1 MGLGRPIAMPLVQ
14 HFEHIQVTHT
24 QKIDVDP
31 KSSRSHICFYH
42 CSNELNARLNQHLTL
57 RTETSFW
64 PVLSL
69 PQLFSWTIL
78 SLFLIFFNSKKI
90 VMRSLWEATSCH
102 GEALGGKQE
111 TMVLFWLSYFF
122 TVYFGNIDF
131 LLYKSHYPSH
141 M

>member
-1 MGLGRPIAMPLVQ
+1 MPLVQ

-78 SLFLIFFNSKKI
+78 NLFLIFFNSKKI

-102 GEALGGKQE
+102 GESTGWE
-111 TMVLFWLSYFF
+111 TRDHGSVLTQLLFHCVLWEYWLPTLQVTLSFPY
-122 TVYFGNIDF
+122 VN
-131 LLYKSHYPSH
+131 S
-141 M
+141 